1 MNNKKLTIITINYNN
16 KEGLLKTFESIKNQT
31 WLDFEYIVIDGGS
44 TDGGKELIENNKQIN
59 YWVSEKDS
67 GVYNAMN
74 KGIRA
79 ATGDYIIFM
88 NSGDF
93 FYDENVLEKVEKNF
107 DTDIS
112 ILYGNTVF
120 FNDDNYRRE
129 EKPPKKLSFVFFY
142 YKGINHQA
150 AFIKR
155 SLFSTYFLYNESY
168 KICSDWEF
176 FIRVICSKNES
187 YLHLGEYIC
196 YYDFS
201 GISADPKNL
210 HIYHQERKTTLNKY
224 FPLMLEDFAIL
235 SQLKSKRLRQI
246 LYIKNNVVAWRIL
259 KWIVSIFIIIMPK
272 DKTSKSKIDY

>member
-1 MNNKKLTIITINYNN
+1 MLKLTIITINYNN
-16 KEGLLKTFESIKNQT
+16 KAGLLKTFESIKNQT
-31 WLDFEYIVIDGGS
+31 WLNFEYIVIDGGS

-74 KGIRA
+74 KGIMA

-93 FYDENVLEKVEKNF
+93 FYDNNVLEKVEKSF
-107 DTDIS
+107 DTNIS
-112 ILYGNTVF
+112 ILYGNTVY

-129 EKPPKKLSFVFFY
+129 ETPPNKLSFGFFY
-142 YKGINHQA
+142 YSGINHQA

-155 SLFSTYFLYNESY
+155 SLFSKHFFYNESY

-176 FIRVICSKNES
+176 FIYVICARNES
-187 YLHLGEYIC
+187 YLHLEEYIC

-210 HIYHQERKTTLNKY
+210 HLYHEEREITLNKY
-224 FPLMLEDFAIL
+224 FPLMLDDFEIFNEL
-235 SQLKSKRLRQI
+235 RSKRMRQI

-272 DKTSKSKIDY
+272 EKMSKSRIGY